1 MATYLPP
8 FNYKKFKFEWKDH
21 SYGRLE
27 TVKTTSK
34 TSKALKMKDL
44 VKNKAKS
51 NSSDNEESLTLNSP
65 LRKAKASQSSS
76 TIKGILKNP
85 EI

>member
-44 VKNKAKS
+44 VKNKS
-51 NSSDNEESLTLNSP
+51 NSSDYEESLTLNSP
-65 LRKAKASQSSS
+65 LRKVKASQSSS

>member
-44 VKNKAKS
+44 VKQKS
-51 NSSDNEESLTLNSP
+51 NSSDYEESLTLNSP
-65 LRKAKASQSSS
+65 LRKVKASQSSS